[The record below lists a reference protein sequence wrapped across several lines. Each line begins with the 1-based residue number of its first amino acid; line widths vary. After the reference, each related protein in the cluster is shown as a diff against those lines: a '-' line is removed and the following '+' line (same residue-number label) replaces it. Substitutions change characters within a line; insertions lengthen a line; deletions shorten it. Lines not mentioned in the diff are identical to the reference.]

1 MSGWGAHRSWVI
13 PTLLASCLAVG
24 TVALAQDTVSI
35 DLSPAIKRAARL
47 ASQDST
53 QEISVILLL
62 PLGDPQGAATFV
74 RAVSNPNDQLYHQ
87 YLTPETF
94 AARFGANPQDYEA
107 VKAWAVANGLRI
119 GHEAKARTALTI
131 RGTVAQFQTLF
142 RTQLDTYQ
150 GSDGKRF
157 YSASVEPTVPSE
169 IASKVSGVIGLTN
182 SVQDA
187 SEPKVFKSLGEDPAT
202 SLARPDIGG
211 TGPAGGYSSSNL
223 RSVYSIPGFGGATAQ
238 TVAVFESG
246 GFFKSDIETYIK
258 KMRLPHPLVGFVGVN
273 GYNGTVNS
281 VETELAAARDIETI
295 IAINPN
301 VSQVLAY
308 EDGVDPFQVAI
319 VDALNQVADDN
330 KAQTLSIPYWLD
342 EVQQGSSQMAA
353 ENTALIQLAAQGIAV
368 MASAGDRGAYGNTGP
383 NYYPTTQ
390 LEAPDPGSQPLV
402 TCVGGTTLF
411 TGANESYL
419 GEVVW
424 NSGAL
429 PVLGATGGGVSSF
442 WAIPEYQTPNYV
454 TGNGGSST
462 MRNVPDVAAVA
473 DPATG
478 VAVYSKVNGGWLEVG
493 GTAVSTSIWAA
504 YYSILNSGYNYL
516 LGTNIGQFNPL
527 LYNLGDSALNPVPQG
542 TNGEPGF
549 FVTPGYTAGQGYNNC
564 GGSGTPSGIKFALS
578 VLTSSTSGRPPST
591 FIFLPTKVGPGTAKI
606 EWTPA
611 SGANGYILVLSNFTI
626 ATTTPIYLTKETHYV
641 FTGLTPKMLYSCYI
655 YAVNSGGVTT
665 AETAWKVK

>member
-1 MSGWGAHRSWVI
+1 VVGA
-13 PTLLASCLAVG
+13 
-24 TVALAQDTVSI
+24 VAFAQDTVSI
-35 DLSPAIKRAARL
+35 DLSLATKRAARL
-47 ASQDST
+47 AAEDSN

-74 RAVSNPNDQLYHQ
+74 RSVSNPNDRLYHR

-94 AARFGANPQDYEA
+94 AARFGAMAQDYEA
-107 VKAWAVANGLRI
+107 VKAWAIANGLRI
-119 GHEAKARTALTI
+119 VHEAKARTALTI

-142 RTQLDTYQ
+142 RTQLAIYQ

-157 YSASVEPTVPSE
+157 YSASAEPTVPSE

-187 SEPKVFKSLGEDPAT
+187 AEPKVFKSLGEDPAT
-202 SLARPDIGG
+202 SLDRPDIGG
-211 TGPAGGYSSSNL
+211 TGPEGGYSSSNL

-238 TVAVFESG
+238 TVAVFEQG
-246 GFFKSDIETYIK
+246 GFFKSDIDTYIK
-258 KMRLPHPLVGFVGVN
+258 KMRLTYPLVGFVGVN

-281 VETELAAARDIETI
+281 VETELAAARDIEII

-319 VDALNQVADDN
+319 IDALNQVADDN
-330 KAQTLSIPYWLD
+330 RAQTLSIPYWLD
-342 EVQQGSSQMAA
+342 EVQQGASQIAA
-353 ENTALIQLAAQGIAV
+353 ENTALTQLAAQGIAV
-368 MASAGDRGAYGNTGP
+368 MASAGDEGAYGNTGP
-383 NYYPTTQ
+383 SYYPTTQ

-411 TGANESYL
+411 TGPNEGYF

-424 NSGAL
+424 NNGGA

-478 VAVYSKVNGGWLEVG
+478 VAIYSKVNGGWLEVG
-493 GTAVSTSIWAA
+493 GTAVSTSIWAG

-527 LYNLGDSALNPVPQG
+527 LYNIGYSALNPVPQG
-542 TNGEPGF
+542 TNGDPGF
-549 FVTPGYTAGQGYNNC
+549 YLTPGYTAGQGYNNC
-564 GGSGTPSGIKFALS
+564 AGSGTPSGIKFALT
-578 VLTSSTSGRPPST
+578 VLTSATGGRPPST
-591 FIFLPTKVGPGTAKI
+591 FIFLPTKLGSGTAKV

-611 SGANGYILVLSNFTI
+611 SGANGYILVLSNFTT
-626 ATTTPIYLTKETHYV
+626 AMTTPIYLTKDTHFV
-641 FTGLTPKMLYSCYI
+641 FTGLTPKTRYSCYT
-655 YAVNSGGVTT
+655 YAVNSGGVTSN
-665 AETAWKVK
+665 ETAWTEK